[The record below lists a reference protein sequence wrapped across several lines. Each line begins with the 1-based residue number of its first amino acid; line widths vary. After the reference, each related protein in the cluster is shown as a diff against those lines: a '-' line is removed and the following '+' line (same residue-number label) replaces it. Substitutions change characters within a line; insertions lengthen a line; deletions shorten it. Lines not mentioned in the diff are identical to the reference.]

1 MCEKQPLPAEPVVR
15 MTAPPVLPV
24 PSLSKEAPPAP
35 RLLPGGFVALP
46 KAGEPFHW
54 PTVAGN

>member
-1 MCEKQPLPAEPVVR
+1 MGEKQPLPAEPVVR
-15 MTAPPVLPV
+15 MTAPPVPSV
-24 PSLSKEAPPAP
+24 PSPPKADPPAP

-54 PTVAGN
+54 PTTLGN